1 MSAALDE
8 LYGLL
13 VPLAGSRLVVPRA
26 AIIEVMGYAAPRERP
41 DGAPDWLLGWTM
53 WQNSRIPL
61 ISFEAAC
68 GLPLPEFTRRTRIA
82 VIQAI
87 AGLLD
92 PPSFAI
98 ATQGYPY
105 LLRVN
110 RNVLKLESGIEAE
123 PSVVLS
129 RVRMANERPAV
140 PDLEELERMIARALG
155 IELKAP
161 ALEAIEVM
169 PDEPT
174 QLGMG
179 TSLGLAIAAGEEIIE
194 MPAVD
199 ETLRFDDDS
208 DDAIVAAL
216 DDATVDAALSD
227 EVGTTGGDAVE
238 PSFGQPG
245 ELTSDDLSIEG
256 IEVDEE
262 P

>member
-13 VPLAGSRLVVPRA
+13 VPLAGSRLVLPRA

-53 WQNSRIPL
+53 WQNNRIPL

-68 GLPLPEFTRRTRIA
+68 GQPLPEFKNRTRIA

-87 AGLLD
+87 TGLLD

-110 RNVLKLESGIEAE
+110 RNVLKLEQSGEAE
-123 PSVVLS
+123 PNVVLS

-140 PDLEELERMIARALG
+140 PDLEVLERMIASALG
-155 IELKAP
+155 IEVKAP
-161 ALEAIEVM
+161 ALEAVEIM

-179 TSLGLAIAAGEEIIE
+179 TSLGIAGADDEAIE

-216 DDATVDAALSD
+216 DDATADSAFS
-227 EVGTTGGDAVE
+227 E
-238 PSFGQPG
+238 
-245 ELTSDDLSIEG
+245 
-256 IEVDEE
+256 
-262 P
+262 